1 MAHSPVY
8 VKALPLQELDD
19 VESVKEE
26 VKAGNILIVRVVP
39 LARKSVEET
48 KLAITELTDYVKGL
62 GGDIARLGEER
73 IVITPPGI
81 RIWRREASGPSTEV
95 PIVVETGQKEA
106 SRSGGAGSPLPQG
119 FQYIRDEGS
128 DSEVF
133 GVCLRADIRFSSFT
147 LVHDYPGGVW
157 GHCPFVGEKMG
168 S

>member
-106 SRSGGAGSPLPQG
+106 SRSGGGGSTLTQT
-119 FQYIRDEGS
+119 FQYIRGGGSGFAVTGDCLPEGIP
-128 DSEVF
+128 F
-133 GVCLRADIRFSSFT
+133 FRFT
-147 LVHDYPGGVW
+147 LVYAFFLGVY
-157 GHCPFVGEKMG
+157 
-168 S
+168 

>member
-62 GGDIARLGEER
+62 GGDIARLGEVR

-81 RIWRREASGPSTEV
+81 RIWRREAPGRTTEV
-95 PIVVETGQKEA
+95 PLVVETGQKEA
-106 SRSGGAGSPLPQG
+106 SP
-119 FQYIRDEGS
+119 
-128 DSEVF
+128 
-133 GVCLRADIRFSSFT
+133 C
-147 LVHDYPGGVW
+147 GGVLLRSTQPVE
-157 GHCPFVGEKMG
+157 HVC
-168 S
+168 

>member
-1 MAHSPVY
+1 MLKVTQQSVETGKAEYSSRSNMMLAMAHTPVY

-81 RIWRREASGPSTEV
+81 RIWRREAAGPSTEV
-95 PIVVETGQKEA
+95 PIVVEAAQQEA
-106 SRSGGAGSPLPQG
+106 SRSGGSGSP
-119 FQYIRDEGS
+119 
-128 DSEVF
+128 
-133 GVCLRADIRFSSFT
+133 
-147 LVHDYPGGVW
+147 
-157 GHCPFVGEKMG
+157 
-168 S
+168 